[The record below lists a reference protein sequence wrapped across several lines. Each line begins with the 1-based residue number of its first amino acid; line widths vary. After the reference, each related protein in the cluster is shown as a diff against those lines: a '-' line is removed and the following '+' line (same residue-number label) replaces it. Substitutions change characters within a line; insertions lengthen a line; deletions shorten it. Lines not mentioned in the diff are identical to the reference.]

1 MRVSAQKRFCGAL
14 LLIVLGTLAACAKKP
29 TEETA
34 SPAAPAE
41 PAVASASHLTGT
53 IADIGGPSWKLESF
67 DASDPVPEGVLIT
80 LAVEGERVSGQGGC
94 NRYMGSIRNGDAPRK
109 IAFGPL
115 AMTKMACEPPQDAA
129 ETRYSGAL
137 QQATSFSVEG
147 RKLLIHYTQGDQTRT
162 LTYSRG

>member
-1 MRVSAQKRFCGAL
+1 MDVSAAFQKRLCGAL

-29 TEETA
+29 TEEAAPQT
-34 SPAAPAE
+34 APAE
-41 PAVASASHLTGT
+41 PASASSLTGT
-53 IADIGGPSWKLESF
+53 IADLGGPSWKLESF

-80 LAVEGERVSGQGGC
+80 LALEGERVSGQGGC
-94 NRYMGSIRNGDAPRK
+94 NRYMGSIRNGDGPGK

-115 AMTKMACEPPQDAA
+115 AMTKMACEPPLDAA

-147 RKLLIHYTQGDQTRT
+147 RKLLIHYTQGDQT
-162 LTYSRG
+162 